1 MKCLLV
7 KLYVVFVLFAMSS
20 ISSAGS
26 MISRGYIGSINL
38 GDAMR
43 VPFGTA
49 SGSRIVGDQDFT
61 YDQTTDTLYM
71 KNLNVSESSTLPVG
85 TATINGNQTDDYGS
99 YTYRVLAGSVKANNV
114 ELTETSFLYTA
125 ANTIADLTGT
135 TTETV
140 MWSTS
145 IDAGLLGPNGMVEVF
160 LSGSCTTSNS
170 NRSVKLLLNGNMLHQ
185 SNVAS
190 TDMFFSRYLG
200 FTNIGTTSAQ
210 AGLGLPFNNNI
221 GANSIA
227 NCVYTSSVDTAN
239 ACTLAISYDPVFA
252 TETTHLN
259 TVRVRITP

>member
-1 MKCLLV
+1 MRI
-7 KLYVVFVLFAMSS
+7 LYIVFMLFAIASS
-20 ISSAGS
+20 VVNAGTV
-26 MISRGYIGSINL
+26 ISRNSTGAVNL
-38 GDAMR
+38 GGNMR

-61 YDQTTDTLYM
+61 YDPTTDTLYM

-99 YTYRVLAGSVKANNV
+99 YTYRIIAGSVKANNV

-170 NRSVKLLLNGNMLHQ
+170 NRLVKLLLDGNVLHRA
-185 SNVAS
+185 NVAS
-190 TDMFFSRYLG
+190 TDMFFSRYFG

-210 AGLGLPFNNNI
+210 AGLGLPFNQNI
-221 GANSIA
+221 GANSA
-227 NCVYTSSVDTAN
+227 TYGVYTSSVDTAN
-239 ACTLAISYDPVFA
+239 ACTLAISFAPVLA

-259 TVRVRITP
+259 NVRVRITP